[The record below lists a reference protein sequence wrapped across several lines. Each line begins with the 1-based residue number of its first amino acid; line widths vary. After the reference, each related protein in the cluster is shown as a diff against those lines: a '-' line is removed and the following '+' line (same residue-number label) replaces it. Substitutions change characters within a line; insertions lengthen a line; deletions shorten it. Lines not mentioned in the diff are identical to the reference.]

1 MNFCPPGAYPR
12 RILQV
17 MNIPEL
23 TRENVASH
31 LQVHYYFKGDLKNVY
46 YSKLNVCLQF
56 LQKYRAYLRKV
67 TTPAS
72 KITFGNAN
80 QLPTTEVT
88 HPISTNI
95 APTSTQ
101 QFMPQNFNFPTA
113 HYQMVDNIYPVSN
126 STGAFNN
133 QSPIMV
139 HILLLLTCS

>member
-1 MNFCPPGAYPR
+1 M
-12 RILQV
+12 
-17 MNIPEL
+17 
-23 TRENVASH
+23 
-31 LQVHYYFKGDLKNVY
+31 
-46 YSKLNVCLQF
+46 QF
-56 LQKYRAYLRKV
+56 LQKYRAYLLKV

-80 QLPTTEVT
+80 QLPTREVT

-101 QFMPQNFNFPTA
+101 QFMPQNLNFPTA
-113 HYQMVDNIYPVSN
+113 HQFVVDVINFQSHQIVDNIYPMSN
-126 STGAFNN
+126 STGVFNN